1 MTKDPVVGQFWQDIE
16 VDSAAKR
23 SLPFRVYQPEEQ
35 SKTPPLVLYFAGGAF
50 QATDHKAERPI
61 ARAFADSGAVV
72 VEADYSTPSLNAFP
86 EVLEYAFGALNCM
99 NSKRSRWGARRSLLI
114 VAGEEAGGNVAA
126 AVALKARDQL
136 PGQLDGQILL
146 SPLIDPLMAT
156 VSIREAEGTGMQE
169 RWVAGWNHYLR
180 TASGLCHPYAAPGLC
195 SRLSG
200 LAPAMI
206 VTAENDP
213 LRDEVAG
220 YAAKLSAAGVEVDKH
235 VLPASCGWTGI
246 YDGEQAGSSQCTHA
260 LRSRF
265 EAFIEKLNTR

>member
-1 MTKDPVVGQFWQDIE
+1 MGQVWQDIE

-23 SLPFRVYQPEEQ
+23 SLPFRVYQPEAQ
-35 SKTPPLVLYFAGGAF
+35 SKAPPLVLYFAGGAF
-50 QATDHKAERPI
+50 QPTDRAAERPV

-86 EVLEYAFGALNCM
+86 EVLQYAFSALNCM

-126 AVALKARDQL
+126 AVALKARDRL

-156 VSIREAEGTGMQE
+156 ASIREAEETGLQE
-169 RWVAGWNHYLR
+169 RWAAGWNHYLR

-206 VTAENDP
+206 ITAENDP
-213 LRDEVAG
+213 LRDEVGG
-220 YAAKLSAAGVEVDKH
+220 YASKLSAAGVLVDKH

-246 YDGEQAGSSQCTHA
+246 YDSEKAGSSRCTQA